1 MYRCMSTLADIQ
13 HEGYSRVAERQ
24 LAGANRTFPY
34 RLTFNRTDVVEFRM
48 KAAEHMSISGI
59 QDKISLKLIRGKI
72 VPTEKDG
79 EYILKPVPS
88 ADISRF
94 KTDVPANEH
103 LTMQIASQVFG
114 IATAVNACIYFAD
127 GELAYIT
134 RRFDRRAGGKI
145 GQEDFC
151 QLSNRTEETS
161 GKNYKYDGS
170 YEEVG
175 RILKQYCKAYPVEVE
190 KLFARIVF
198 NYVFSNGDAHLK
210 NFSLY
215 ESEFGD
221 YILTP
226 AYDLICTSLHFPE
239 EGRTALDLFDTFKTE
254 SFRHNAFYKRPD
266 FLKLAEFYGMNM
278 GRADRCISQFAD
290 NKDRVRD
297 LIGQS
302 FLSDR
307 AKADLWTRFDDR
319 LKAIADYPAPVNS

>member
-1 MYRCMSTLADIQ
+1 MFRCMSTLADVP
-13 HEGYSRVAERQ
+13 HAGYSRAAEHL
-24 LAGANRTFPY
+24 LAGGNRKFPH
-34 RLTFNRTDVVEFRM
+34 RLTFNRKDVVEFRM
-48 KAAEHMSISGI
+48 RAAEHMSISGI
-59 QDKISLKLIRGKI
+59 QDKISLKLVRGKL

-88 ADISRF
+88 ADIPRF

-103 LTMQIASQVFG
+103 VTMQIASQVFG

-151 QLSNRTEETS
+151 QLSKRTEETA

-175 RILKQYCKAYPVEVE
+175 RILQQHCKAYPVEIE

-210 NFSLY
+210 NFSLF

-226 AYDLICTSLHFPE
+226 AYDLICTSLHFPD
-239 EGRTALDLFDTFKTE
+239 EGRTALGLFDAFETE
-254 SFRHNAFYKRPD
+254 SFRHNAFYRRPD
-266 FLKLAEFYGMNM
+266 FLKLAEFYGMNTE
-278 GRADRCISQFAD
+278 RAERRLDQFAD
-290 NKDRVRD
+290 NKDGVSD
-297 LIGQS
+297 LIGRS
-302 FLSDR
+302 FLSGK
-307 AKADLWTRFDDR
+307 AKADFMDRFGDR
-319 LKAIADYPAPVNS
+319 TKAISD

>member
-1 MYRCMSTLADIQ
+1 MSRCMSTLADVAR
-13 HEGYSRVAERQ
+13 EGYTPVAERL
-24 LAGANRTFPY
+24 LAGGTRKFPH

-48 KAAEHMSISGI
+48 QAAEHMSISGI
-59 QDKISLKLIRGKI
+59 QDKISLKLVRGRL

-88 ADISRF
+88 ADIPRF

-103 LTMQIASQVFG
+103 LTMQIASQIFG
-114 IATAVNACIYFAD
+114 IATAVNACIRFAD
-127 GELAYIT
+127 DELAYIT
-134 RRFDRRAGGKI
+134 KRFDRRGGSKI

-151 QLSNRTEETS
+151 QLSNRTEETT

-175 RILKQYCKAYPVEVE
+175 RILKKYCKAYPVEVE

-239 EGRTALDLFDTFKTE
+239 ESRTALRLFDTFETE
-254 SFRHNAFYKRPD
+254 SFRQNAFYRRPD
-266 FLKLAEFYGMNM
+266 FLKLAELYGMNM
-278 GRADRCISQFAD
+278 ERAERCLDQFAEK
-290 NKDRVRD
+290 KDGVLD
-297 LIGQS
+297 LVGRS
-302 FLSDR
+302 LLPDES
-307 AKADLWTRFDDR
+307 KADFTARFGDR
-319 LKAIADYPAPVNS
+319 MKAITD